1 MKKLRFAQFLM
12 LTISLIVF
20 LSGCSRANRSL
31 NGSPYDPP
39 RPAPDLELL
48 TMTGEPFSLSD
59 DRGKI
64 VLVYFGYT
72 YCPDICP
79 TTLAEV
85 KLVFEELGDR
95 AEDINLIMVTVD
107 PERDTPGVLQTYLNR
122 FHPRFLGLWGEGRQ
136 LEDVMAA
143 YGVFAQ
149 KEPSDDPDQY
159 LVSHT
164 ARLFLIDQ
172 QGYLR
177 TNYSFGTP
185 REEILSDLTLLLDE
199 ENQQ

>member
-85 KLVFEELGDR
+85 KL
-95 AEDINLIMVTVD
+95 
-107 PERDTPGVLQTYLNR
+107 
-122 FHPRFLGLWGEGRQ
+122 
-136 LEDVMAA
+136 
-143 YGVFAQ
+143 
-149 KEPSDDPDQY
+149 
-159 LVSHT
+159 
-164 ARLFLIDQ
+164 
-172 QGYLR
+172 
-177 TNYSFGTP
+177 
-185 REEILSDLTLLLDE
+185 
-199 ENQQ
+199 

>member
-1 MKKLRFAQFLM
+1 
-12 LTISLIVF
+12 
-20 LSGCSRANRSL
+20 
-31 NGSPYDPP
+31 
-39 RPAPDLELL
+39 
-48 TMTGEPFSLSD
+48 
-59 DRGKI
+59 
-64 VLVYFGYT
+64 YFGYT

-107 PERDTPGVLQTYLNR
+107 PERDTPEVLQTYLNR